1 MSISMIEATCHC
13 GASRATATEMPQF
26 LLDCNCSLCRRYKP
40 LWAYYEGS
48 QVEIE
53 SEARLLIYVWGE
65 KRINFHFCPD
75 CHCLLHNSSEAKE
88 GQKRIGI
95 NARMATPESV
105 NTIRVRKF
113 DGADS
118 WEFVD

>member
-1 MSISMIEATCHC
+1 MSMIKATCHC
-13 GASRATATEMPQF
+13 GASRVTATELPEF

-48 QVEIE
+48 QVKIE
-53 SEARLLIYVWGE
+53 SEAPLLVYAWGE
-65 KRINFHFCPD
+65 KRINFHFCPS

-95 NARMATPESV
+95 NTRMASPESI
-105 NTIRVRKF
+105 NTVRVRKF

>member
-1 MSISMIEATCHC
+1 MSMRMIEATCHC
-13 GASRATATEMPQF
+13 GASKASAAKKPEF

-53 SEARLLIYVWGE
+53 CEAPLLVYSWGK
-65 KRINFHFCPD
+65 KRITFHFCSN
-75 CHCLLHNSSEAKE
+75 CHSLLHNSSESKE
-88 GQKRIGI
+88 GHRKIGV
-95 NARMATPESV
+95 NARMASTESISTV
-105 NTIRVRKF
+105 RVRNF
-113 DGADS
+113 DGADT